1 MILPITAAL
10 MTAPAEGSN
19 PLLPFL
25 FQIAAIFGIFYFV
38 MIRPQQRQRKEHEKR
53 ITEVRKGDEVV
64 VAGGIIGEVI
74 HIKESVVDG
83 APKKTLDDRITVKS
97 GESRIVVERRS
108 ISKVLTAP
116 APAQTPSS

>member
-1 MILPITAAL
+1 MTLPIVAAL
-10 MTAPAEGSN
+10 MTTPAEGGN

-38 MIRPQQRQRKEHEKR
+38 MIRPQQRQRQEHEKR
-53 ITEVRKGDEVV
+53 ISDLRKGDEVV

-74 HIKESVVDG
+74 HIKETVVDG
-83 APKKTLDDRITVKS
+83 APKRTLDDRITVKT

-116 APAQTPSS
+116 APVPTSST